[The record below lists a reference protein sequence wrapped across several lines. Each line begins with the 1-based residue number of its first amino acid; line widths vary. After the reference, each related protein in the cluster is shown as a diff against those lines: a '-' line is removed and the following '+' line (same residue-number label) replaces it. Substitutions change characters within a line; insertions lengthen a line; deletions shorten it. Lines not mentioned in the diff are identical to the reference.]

1 MLRVCLAI
9 NTSLVLLPYHPGL
22 VLVFYMSGSMA
33 TSDQYYIDNLHW
45 LIPFTLSLASI
56 PNLLIAVYFK
66 VAKKK
71 QKIWRDFIFAEGYVI
86 LIQSLL
92 HAALLLFATYGPT
105 I

>member
-33 TSDQYYIDNLHW
+33 TSDQYYIDNLYW
-45 LIPFTLSLASI
+45 LIPFTSLLASI

-66 VAKKK
+66 TAKKQ

-86 LIQSLL
+86 LIHSLL
-92 HAALLLFATYGPT
+92 HVLLLLFGIYGPN